1 MSRSK
6 SERPRSY
13 FRAQRRRVIDRK
25 KRIIHEQNDYWVYR
39 HEGVLSKSK
48 IHCSCPLCRHKSYD
62 YATANDIR
70 KSERA
75 IGDCMDQEL
84 LTRPLAAVIA
94 HEKRR
99 VRVAW

>member
-13 FRAQRRRVIDRK
+13 FRAQRRRVITRK
-25 KRIIHEQNDYWVYR
+25 KRIIHEQHDYWSYR
-39 HEGVLSKSK
+39 YDGVLAKGK

-62 YATANDIR
+62 YAAVRDVR
-70 KSERA
+70 KSERT
-75 IGDCMDQEL
+75 ICGCLDQEL